1 MPYGKLVYD
10 ISTIGSNKQTNVGQ
24 LKTISKLA
32 LAASAIAIATVSLG
46 VMSLASTETLEALAG
61 KTHYHGIA
69 FARSGSATL
78 LLASHHGLFA
88 LAKDGEAT
96 RVSPVQD
103 YMGFSPDPVDPLGY
117 YASGHPA
124 GGGNSGFLKSI
135 DGGAT
140 WKQLSPGVGG
150 PVDFH
155 QMDVSPADPKTIYGS
170 YGELQ
175 VSRDGGQSW
184 AVAGTPPA
192 GLIALAA
199 SSLKADQ
206 LYVATKQGLYV
217 SADAGASWQPLG
229 FTGKV
234 VSTVKVGSDGSLFAF
249 VLRRGLMKASEGKP
263 DDWTLLSNGF
273 AEAIP
278 LYIAIDP
285 ANVHHLTL
293 TTQANDLLE
302 SIDGGATCAPF
313 GKS

>member
-10 ISTIGSNKQTNVGQ
+10 ISKIGSNKQTNVGQ

-46 VMSLASTETLEALAG
+46 VMSPASTETLEALAS

-69 FARSGSATL
+69 FARSGSAML
-78 LLASHHGLFA
+78 VLASHHSLFT
-88 LAKDGEAT
+88 LTKDGEAT
-96 RVSPVQD
+96 RVSPIHD
-103 YMGFSPDPVDPLGY
+103 CMGFSPDPVDPSSY

-124 GGGNSGFLKSI
+124 GGGNSGFLNSAG
-135 DGGAT
+135 GGAT

-184 AVAGTPPA
+184 AVAGTPPTS
-192 GLIALAA
+192 LIALAA

-206 LYVATKQGLYV
+206 LYAATKQGLYV
-217 SADAGASWQPLG
+217 SADAGAGWQPLG
-229 FTGKV
+229 FAGEV
-234 VSTVKVGSDGSLFAF
+234 VSTVKVGPDGSLFAF
-249 VLRRGLMKASEGKP
+249 VLGRGLMKASESKP
-263 DDWTLLSNGF
+263 DEWTLLSNGF

-278 LYIAIDP
+278 LHIAIDP
-285 ANVHHLTL
+285 ANPNHLAL
-293 TTQANDLLE
+293 TTQENGVLE
-302 SIDGGATCAPF
+302 SIDGGATWAPF

>member
-1 MPYGKLVYD
+1 MN
-10 ISTIGSNKQTNVGQ
+10 I
-24 LKTISKLA
+24 ISKLA
-32 LAASAIAIATVSLG
+32 FACSLFSLVAILPASAESLE
-46 VMSLASTETLEALAG
+46 VLAG

-88 LAKDGEAT
+88 LTKGGEAT
-96 RVSPVQD
+96 RVSPVHD
-103 YMGFSPDPVDPLGY
+103 YMGFSPDLVDPLNY

-124 GGGNSGFLKSI
+124 GGGNSGFLKSA
-135 DGGAT
+135 DGGAS

-184 AVAGTPPA
+184 AVAGTPLA

-206 LYVATKQGLYV
+206 LYAATKQGLYV

-229 FTGKV
+229 LAGEV
-234 VSTVKVGSDGSLFAF
+234 ISTVKVGPDGSLFAF
-249 VLRRGLMKASEGKP
+249 VLGRGLMKASESKL

-273 AEAIP
+273 GNAIP
-278 LYIAIDP
+278 LHIAIDP
-285 ANVHHLTL
+285 ANPSHLAL
-293 TTQANDLLE
+293 TTQENAVLE
-302 SIDGGATCAPF
+302 SIDGGSTWAPF